1 MCQGTLRTC
10 ALKFSLYCPKY
21 LIHAKSR
28 EHFQNLLSM
37 EIHLDGKFVKDV
49 WVHCLRF
56 GTEEKKLQIFKRIFW
71 CRFTHNENIFSQMI
85 PFSQLYWQ
93 SFRFLHSDSW
103 PRSFNCSNAE
113 QIICHSPSSSTQR
126 LIHSTRVLKHFLSNS
141 NKKAFYER
149 HKIFNIPG
157 NVKCL

>member
-1 MCQGTLRTC
+1 MPLT
-10 ALKFSLYCPKY
+10 FSLYCPKY
-21 LIHAKSR
+21 LIHVKSR
-28 EHFQNLLSM
+28 EHFQNLLSI
-37 EIHLDGKFVKDV
+37 EIHLDGRFVKDV
-49 WVHCLRF
+49 WIHCLRF
-56 GTEEKKLQIFKRIFW
+56 GTEKTAKIFKRIFW

-113 QIICHSPSSSTQR
+113 QIICHLSFFSDAAANPFNTWLERNSSY
-126 LIHSTRVLKHFLSNS
+126 L

-149 HKIFNIPG
+149 HKIFNILG